1 MHLLLPSFLSSF
13 VMLPAGRKEVIMGKH
28 LTLDDRMSIQCF
40 LKERMPTSAIAKRLC
55 KAQSTIVREILK
67 HRIFIDRHNVST
79 MQTKNACT
87 KRFKCKISGKCKK
100 PSCEAIHY
108 KNCKYC
114 GGCND
119 YCEDFEEEKCQ
130 DYITFLVCNGC
141 PKKPRCPLSK
151 YVYDAKEAQKAYSQ
165 TLSES
170 RQGPSVTGAELEQ
183 LNEVLTERLKKG
195 QSVNSIYATDADIL
209 NVSSRT
215 AYKYIHENL
224 LDVKP
229 YQLQRMTRFKIRK
242 KAGPPIK
249 VDRSCYV
256 GRTYSDF
263 KAFIEKNPD
272 VNVVEMDSI
281 CGKQNERPAILS
293 LLFRNCDLQLFF
305 YRSDNTA
312 RSVTNIFNWFRTA
325 LSDEEYEKLFPVIL
339 TDRGSEFTDPV
350 PIEVELSTG
359 VIQTKVFYC
368 DPMNSNQK
376 SKCERNH
383 ELFRYIIPKGNSFT
397 VLSPQKTELIM
408 NNVNSYPRKRLG
420 GKSPI
425 AVFKSIYGEAITEKL
440 GLKELS
446 PKDVSLKPSLIQ

>member
-28 LTLDDRMSIQCF
+28 LTLDDRMSMQCF

-87 KRFKCKISGKCKK
+87 
-100 PSCEAIHY
+100 
-108 KNCKYC
+108 
-114 GGCND
+114 
-119 YCEDFEEEKCQ
+119 
-130 DYITFLVCNGC
+130 
-141 PKKPRCPLSK
+141 
-151 YVYDAKEAQKAYSQ
+151 
-165 TLSES
+165 
-170 RQGPSVTGAELEQ
+170 
-183 LNEVLTERLKKG
+183 
-195 QSVNSIYATDADIL
+195 
-209 NVSSRT
+209 
-215 AYKYIHENL
+215 
-224 LDVKP
+224 
-229 YQLQRMTRFKIRK
+229 
-242 KAGPPIK
+242 
-249 VDRSCYV
+249 
-256 GRTYSDF
+256 
-263 KAFIEKNPD
+263 
-272 VNVVEMDSI
+272 
-281 CGKQNERPAILS
+281 
-293 LLFRNCDLQLFF
+293 NCDLQLFF

-350 PIEVELSTG
+350 PIEVDLSTG

-397 VLSPQKTELIM
+397 VLNPQKTELIM